1 MNTFRLGG
9 VHPQENKLAS
19 DSAIELFPLQQK
31 AVVFVSQHLGAP
43 STPVVQK
50 GDKVKTGQL
59 LAKAETFICANTH
72 SPYTGVI
79 SKIDVAT
86 DFNGYKKLAFYI
98 DVEEDEWCEE
108 IDTSEDIVQDI
119 KLSSQEIV
127 ERIKDRGIVGLGGA
141 AFPTHVKYMVPE
153 DKHVDYIIINA
164 AECEPY
170 LTSDNRLLLEHT
182 EEILI
187 GIEIMKKAVK
197 VDKAKI
203 GIETNKPQAITALK
217 ALVSKYPGT
226 EVVPLKTKYPQGAE
240 KQLIYALTKREVP
253 SGKLPIEVGCIVNNV
268 GTAFAIYQAVQ
279 KNRPLIDNIL
289 TFTGKGVSNNKNLL
303 VRVGTSIQAIIDYC
317 GGLPE
322 DTGKV
327 INGGPMMGKA
337 MMDLSAP
344 TTKTTSSILV
354 MTNKES
360 SRKKTTNCLRC
371 GKCVSACPMGLEP
384 IQIALLAKQERWE
397 EAEKE
402 CAMDCIECGSCL
414 FTCPAG
420 QPLLDII
427 RVAKSKIGAIRRAR
441 SKK

>member
-19 DSAIELFPLQQK
+19 NSAIELFPLQQK

-43 STPVVQK
+43 STPIVQK
-50 GDKVKTGQL
+50 GDRVKTGQL
-59 LAKAETFICANTH
+59 LAKAEAFICANTH

-141 AFPTHVKYMVPE
+141 AFPTHVKYLVPE

-203 GIETNKPQAITALK
+203 GIETNKPQAISALK
-217 ALVSKYPGT
+217 ALIHKYPGT

-253 SGKLPIEVGCIVNNV
+253 SGKLPIEVGCVVNNV

-289 TFTGKGVSNNKNLL
+289 TFTGKGVTNNKNLL

-322 DTGKV
+322 NTGKV

-354 MTNKES
+354 MTNEEA

-384 IQIALLAKQERWE
+384 IQIALLAKQNRWE

-427 RVAKSKIGAIRRAR
+427 RVAKSKIGALRRAR

>member
-203 GIETNKPQAITALK
+203 GIETNKPQAIAALK
-217 ALVSKYPGT
+217 ALASKYPGT

>member
-371 GKCVSACPMGLEP
+371 GKCVSACPMGLKP

>member
-19 DSAIELFPLQQK
+19 ENAIELFPLQQK

-43 STPVVQK
+43 STPIVQK
-50 GDKVKTGQL
+50 GDRVKTGQL
-59 LAKAETFICANTH
+59 LAKSEAFICANTH
-72 SPYTGVI
+72 SPYTGIVT
-79 SKIDVAT
+79 KIDFAT
-86 DFNGYKKLAFYI
+86 DFNGYKKLAFFI

-108 IDTSEDIVQDI
+108 IDTSNDIVQDI
-119 KLSSQEIV
+119 KLSAKEIV

-153 DKHVDYIIINA
+153 DKKAEFVIINA

-170 LTSDNRLLLEHT
+170 LTSDNRLLIEHA

-187 GIEIMKKAVK
+187 GIEIMKKALNVSR
-197 VDKAKI
+197 AKI
-203 GIETNKPQAITALK
+203 GIEANKPKAIATIKSL
-217 ALVSKYPGT
+217 LSKYPGT
-226 EVVPLKTKYPQGAE
+226 EVVVLKTKYPQGAE

-253 SGKLPIEVGCIVNNV
+253 SGKLPIEVGCVVNNV

-289 TFTGKGVSNNKNLL
+289 TFTGKGVNANKNLL
-303 VRVGTSIQAIIDYC
+303 VRVGTPIQAIIDYC

-322 DTGKV
+322 NTGKV

-354 MTNKES
+354 MTTEEA

-397 EAEKE
+397 DAEKE

-427 RVAKSKIGAIRRAR
+427 RVAKSNIGAIRRAR

>member
-203 GIETNKPQAITALK
+203 GIETNKPQAIAALK

-289 TFTGKGVSNNKNLL
+289 TFTGKGVTNNKNLL

>member
-1 MNTFRLGG
+1 
-9 VHPQENKLAS
+9 
-19 DSAIELFPLQQK
+19 
-31 AVVFVSQHLGAP
+31 
-43 STPVVQK
+43 
-50 GDKVKTGQL
+50 
-59 LAKAETFICANTH
+59 
-72 SPYTGVI
+72 
-79 SKIDVAT
+79 
-86 DFNGYKKLAFYI
+86 
-98 DVEEDEWCEE
+98 
-108 IDTSEDIVQDI
+108 
-119 KLSSQEIV
+119 
-127 ERIKDRGIVGLGGA
+127 
-141 AFPTHVKYMVPE
+141 
-153 DKHVDYIIINA
+153 
-164 AECEPY
+164 
-170 LTSDNRLLLEHT
+170 
-182 EEILI
+182 
-187 GIEIMKKAVK
+187 MKKAVK

-203 GIETNKPQAITALK
+203 GIETNKPQAIAALK

-289 TFTGKGVSNNKNLL
+289 TFTGKGVTNNKNLL

-360 SRKKTTNCLRC
+360 SRKKITNCLRC

>member
-43 STPVVQK
+43 STPIVQK
-50 GDKVKTGQL
+50 GDRVKTGQL
-59 LAKAETFICANTH
+59 LAKAEAFICANTH

-203 GIETNKPQAITALK
+203 GIETNKPQAIAALK

>member
-19 DSAIELFPLQQK
+19 NSAIELFPLQQK

-43 STPVVQK
+43 STPIVQK
-50 GDKVKTGQL
+50 GDRVKTGQL
-59 LAKAETFICANTH
+59 LAKAEAFICANTH

-141 AFPTHVKYMVPE
+141 AFPTHVKYLVPE

-203 GIETNKPQAITALK
+203 GIETNKPQAISALK
-217 ALVSKYPGT
+217 ALIGKYPGT

-253 SGKLPIEVGCIVNNV
+253 SGKLPIEVGCVVNNV

-289 TFTGKGVSNNKNLL
+289 TFTGKGVTNNKNLL

-322 DTGKV
+322 NTGKV

-354 MTNKES
+354 MTNEEA

-384 IQIALLAKQERWE
+384 IQIALLAKQNRWE

-427 RVAKSKIGAIRRAR
+427 RVAKSKIGALRRAR

>member
-19 DSAIELFPLQQK
+19 NSAIELFPLQQK

-43 STPVVQK
+43 STPIVQK
-50 GDKVKTGQL
+50 GDRVKTGQL
-59 LAKAETFICANTH
+59 LAKAEAFICANTH

-141 AFPTHVKYMVPE
+141 AFPTHVKYLVPE

-203 GIETNKPQAITALK
+203 GIETNKPQAISALK
-217 ALVSKYPGT
+217 ALIHKYPGT

-253 SGKLPIEVGCIVNNV
+253 SGKLPIEVGCVVNNV

-289 TFTGKGVSNNKNLL
+289 TFTGKGVTNNKNLL

-322 DTGKV
+322 NTGKV

-354 MTNKES
+354 MTNEES

-427 RVAKSKIGAIRRAR
+427 RVAKSKIGALRRAR

>member
-203 GIETNKPQAITALK
+203 GIETNKPQAIAALK

-289 TFTGKGVSNNKNLL
+289 TFTGKGVPNNKNLL

-402 CAMDCIECGSCL
+402 CAMDCIECGNCL

>member
-19 DSAIELFPLQQK
+19 NSAIELFPLQQK

-43 STPVVQK
+43 STPIVQK
-50 GDKVKTGQL
+50 GDRVKTGQL
-59 LAKAETFICANTH
+59 LAKAEAFICANTH

-141 AFPTHVKYMVPE
+141 AFPTHVKYLVPE

-203 GIETNKPQAITALK
+203 GIETNKPQAIAALK

-253 SGKLPIEVGCIVNNV
+253 SGKLPVEVGCIVNNV

-289 TFTGKGVSNNKNLL
+289 TFTGKGVTNNKNLL

-322 DTGKV
+322 NTGKV

-354 MTNKES
+354 MTDKES

-427 RVAKSKIGAIRRAR
+427 RVAKSKIGALRRAR

>member
-19 DSAIELFPLQQK
+19 ENAIELFPLQQK

-50 GDKVKTGQL
+50 GDRVKTGQL

-203 GIETNKPQAITALK
+203 GIETNKPQAIAALK

>member
-203 GIETNKPQAITALK
+203 GIETNKPQAIAALK
-217 ALVSKYPGT
+217 ALVCKYPGT

-337 MMDLSAP
+337 MIDLSAP